1 MENKNIKVVSAS
13 ISKIKG
19 YDVFVDTN
27 NNTCIG
33 KRVNYDNKGNYNN
46 INNDFEILS
55 KNKYL
60 YNFLCTDYSLEV
72 VALHILNENNN
83 LQYIEGLKEYARLIK
98 RFNVQLYKN
107 IESSEKDNMFCINLI
122 LK

>member
-1 MENKNIKVVSAS
+1 MNNIKVISANR
-13 ISKIKG
+13 SKIKG

-33 KRVNYDNKGNYNN
+33 KCINYDNKGNYNN

-72 VALHILNENNN
+72 VALYILSENNN

-98 RFNVQLYKN
+98 RFNIQLYKN
-107 IESSEKDNMFCINLI
+107 IESSEKDNKHLIDLI